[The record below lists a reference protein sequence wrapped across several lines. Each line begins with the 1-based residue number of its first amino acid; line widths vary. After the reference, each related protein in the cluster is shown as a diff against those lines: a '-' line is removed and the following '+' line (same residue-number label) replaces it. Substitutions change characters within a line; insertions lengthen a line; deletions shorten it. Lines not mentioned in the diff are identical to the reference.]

1 MKLPSVR
8 RLAGLLTA
16 TPVALTLG
24 ACTVGPNFEAPSWAS
39 PTAWF
44 GSHGT
49 DASPAPQDVSL
60 AVPQAID
67 PHWWREFHDPELS
80 SLVERTAA
88 GNLDVRLAT
97 IRIAESRAQRGQ
109 ARAAEFPTVTANTS
123 YSRERLSQDGE
134 ISLLSG
140 GASTSS
146 NNVNTQANGGTGTSG
161 GIPSSITGGTKI
173 PPFNLYQYGFDASW
187 ELDLWGRV
195 RRSVEN
201 ADASL
206 QASAESRRASTLTAI
221 AEVARDY
228 LELRGYQTQLAIA
241 KENLATAK
249 QSLELTRQRYVGG
262 LTTDLDVQNASAQV
276 RTTSAQIPQLE
287 QQQDQMINAISFLL
301 GLQPR
306 ALRDELIAAK
316 PVPPVPPRVPVGLPS
331 ELARRRPDIRQAEAQ
346 LHAATAEI
354 GVAVAAFYPSVS
366 LSGSFSIQALD
377 AKQLG
382 DWNARQYGL
391 GPVINLP
398 IFQGGQLKATLELR
412 KAQQQEAAA
421 MYQRT
426 VLNAWHEVENALVA
440 YNAEQLRRTQLE
452 AAVGDSRRALALAQS
467 RYTAGLIEFL
477 QVLDDQRTLLNAQL
491 QLAQSSTT
499 VATNLVA
506 LYNALGG
513 GWEADYPDTARTMAA
528 ATAGDRS

>member
-1 MKLPSVR
+1 MN
-8 RLAGLLTA
+8 
-16 TPVALTLG
+16 G
-24 ACTVGPNFEAPSWAS
+24 A
-39 PTAWF
+39 
-44 GSHGT
+44 
-49 DASPAPQDVSL
+49 
-60 AVPQAID
+60 
-67 PHWWREFHDPELS
+67 
-80 SLVERTAA
+80 
-88 GNLDVRLAT
+88 
-97 IRIAESRAQRGQ
+97 
-109 ARAAEFPTVTANTS
+109 
-123 YSRERLSQDGE
+123 
-134 ISLLSG
+134 
-140 GASTSS
+140 
-146 NNVNTQANGGTGTSG
+146 TGTSG

-206 QASAESRRASTLTAI
+206 LASAEQRRASTLSAI
-221 AEVARDY
+221 SEVARDY
-228 LELRGYQTQLAIA
+228 IELRGIQTQLAIQRQ
-241 KENLATAK
+241 NLGTAQ
-249 QSLELTRQRYVGG
+249 QSLDLTRQRYTGG

-276 RTTSAQIPQLE
+276 RSTQAQIPQLE
-287 QQQDQMINAISFLL
+287 QQQAQMINAISFLL

-306 ALRDELIAAK
+306 ALQDELITAK

-366 LSGSFSIQALD
+366 LSGSFSIQALQ
-377 AKQLG
+377 AKQIG
-382 DWNARQYGL
+382 DWDARQYGM
-391 GPVINLP
+391 GPVVNLP

-421 MYQRT
+421 TYQRT

-440 YNAEQLRRTQLE
+440 YNAEQLRQKQLD
-452 AAVGDSRRALALAQS
+452 AAVADSRRALGLAQS

-477 QVLDDQRTLLNAQL
+477 QVLDAQRTLLSAQL
-491 QLAQSSTT
+491 QLAQSTTT
-499 VATNLVA
+499 VSTNLVA

-513 GWEADYPDTARTMAA
+513 GWQADYPATPAPSTMAA
-528 ATAGDRS
+528 AAAEDRS

>member
-24 ACTVGPNFEAPSWAS
+24 ACTVGPSFEPPSWAS

-44 GSHGT
+44 GSHGK
-49 DASPAPQDVSL
+49 DATPAPEDVSL
-60 AVPQAID
+60 AVPQPID

-109 ARAAEFPTVTANTS
+109 ARAAEFPTVNANTS

-173 PPFNLYQYGFDASW
+173 PPFNLFQYGFDASW

-276 RTTSAQIPQLE
+276 RTTAAQIPQLQ

-398 IFQGGQLKATLELR
+398 IFQGGQLKANLDLA
-412 KAQQQEAAA
+412 KANQVEAALT
-421 MYQRT
+421 YRKT
-426 VLNAWHEVENALVA
+426 VLGALQDVENALAA
-440 YNAEQLRRTQLE
+440 YRTELRRNKSLE
-452 AAVGDSRRALALAQS
+452 KNVAAQAAALEIARSQYIHGVTTFINVLTAQNALAQQ
-467 RYTAGLIEFL
+467 RQALI
-477 QVLDDQRTLLNAQL
+477 
-491 QLAQSSTT
+491 QSSLLLTT
-499 VATNLVA
+499 DVVNL
-506 LYNALGG
+506 YKALGG
-513 GWEADYPDTARTMAA
+513 GWQ
-528 ATAGDRS
+528 